1 MIEYIVL
8 IAVVLIL
15 SLACF
20 NKFTKKRQRI
30 FTAAYMCA
38 VFSYMFAFSALRV
51 DIGWDY
57 TMYTRGFFQMARSG
71 FETLEYQSWE
81 YGFNLLTKIIAFFTK
96 DAKIYIAVISLIC
109 LAGPFYAIL
118 RYSKKPWLSVLL
130 YINLYFFY
138 GTMNFLRQG
147 IAISIIMFAYTFL
160 VNRKIIWYMLLV
172 ALAACFHITAL
183 VMVPVYFLVKFELS
197 LKIPLLYSVLFVWIY
212 ISSNSTLDL
221 LAAYFRTDY
230 SQSVFFA
237 GGISFL
243 HIIIPSLVLAAGMSL
258 VLKKDKLN
266 AYLLKQPD
274 KHNNRAYSEVLT
286 LHVNLM
292 YFSYLWIIVMLRH
305 SIFERFSFYTYV
317 FVILYIPELIELADA
332 KIRYN
337 QNKRYNTNVKTEDE
351 DIKGAVID
359 SNKKQRKIFY
369 AVIISIVVIVTA
381 AYNIYGLAAY
391 DKGPHGVYPYQSW
404 LFGPRAPLGGFFGR

>member
-1 MIEYIVL
+1 MIEYIIL
-8 IAVVLIL
+8 LAVVLLL

-20 NKFTKKRQRI
+20 NKFTQKKQKV
-30 FTAAYMCA
+30 FNLAFLCA
-38 VFSYMFAFSALRV
+38 GFFIMFLFSALRI

-71 FETLEYQSWE
+71 FTTFEYQNWE

-109 LAGPFYAIL
+109 LAGPFYVIL

-130 YINLYFFY
+130 YVNLYFFY
-138 GTMNFLRQG
+138 GTLNFLRQG

-183 VMVPVYFLVKFELS
+183 IMVPVYFLVKLELS
-197 LKIPLLYSVLFVWIY
+197 LKVPFLYSILFVWIY
-212 ISSNSTLDL
+212 ISSNATLDL
-221 LAAYFRTDY
+221 VAAYFRTDY
-230 SQSVFFA
+230 SQSVFFT
-237 GGISFL
+237 GGLNIL
-243 HIIIPSLVLAAGMSL
+243 NIVIPSLVLAAGMAL
-258 VLKKDKLN
+258 VLKKDKLTS
-266 AYLLKQPD
+266 YLLKQPD
-274 KHNNRAYSEVLT
+274 KTNNRAYSDILT

-305 SIFERFSFYTYV
+305 SIFERFSFYSYV

-337 QNKRYNTNVKTEDE
+337 QNKRYNTIAKTEDE
-351 DIKGAVID
+351 NIKEGIIN

-369 AVIISIVVIVTA
+369 TAIILIVIALTA
-381 AYNIYGLAAY
+381 AYNFYGLAAY

-404 LFGPRAPLGGFFGR
+404 LLGPRPPIGEFFGR